1 MLKSGSTTAFSCN
14 IWDNITNLTAERS
27 LSFMNWWFSF
37 LASKCNIWKASFLHE
52 QNNFRF
58 SSGKFGAKHRNQ
70 QTITCQVLAELN
82 KIWSYLL
89 RYLSNIFQCKWVFF
103 LKKICKQKKCCHNSK
118 YTTAW
123 SIWESSIFYSI
134 QPKLNMWL
142 LVDLCVFPWIYL
154 SWT

>member
-37 LASKCNIWKASFLHE
+37 LASKCDIWKASFLHE

-82 KIWSYLL
+82 RIWSYLL

-103 LKKICKQKKCCHNSK
+103 WKKSIYFNNKDCDPAALKTIFIQKSHLFCP
-118 YTTAW
+118 AG
-123 SIWESSIFYSI
+123 
-134 QPKLNMWL
+134 
-142 LVDLCVFPWIYL
+142 
-154 SWT
+154 SWG